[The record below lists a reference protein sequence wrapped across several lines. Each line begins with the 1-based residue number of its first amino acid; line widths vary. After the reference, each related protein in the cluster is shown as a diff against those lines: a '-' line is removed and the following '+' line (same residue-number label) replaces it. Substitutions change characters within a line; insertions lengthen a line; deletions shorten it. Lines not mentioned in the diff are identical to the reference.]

1 MEGTKAKVRLNDIV
15 MDSAHGAVGVGSQQ
29 TSTHSTT
36 ITMINTQHCSS
47 SNNSDATADATQ
59 PASITLQSSSACV
72 PARNRIDKPTF
83 EVKVKVKVNVCAH
96 GGIAIQQTSA
106 HSRILTRME
115 EQQPCNSDHH
125 GGSTILVEQ
134 LL

>member
-1 MEGTKAKVRLNDIV
+1 MEGTKAKVRPNDIV

-29 TSTHSTT
+29 TSTRSTT
-36 ITMINTQHCSS
+36 ITMINIQHCSS

-72 PARNRIDKPTF
+72 SARNRIDKPTF
-83 EVKVKVKVNVCAH
+83 EVKVKVNVCAH